1 MRSVMLVWW
10 LNDGNLYYKFET
22 VLYLCD
28 DKQVC
33 IPEAHSSMSAHLP
46 LSGISWNPSG
56 HGFSELSEGVGIGWK
71 EIERNKMRIYLSLNV
86 QL

>member
-1 MRSVMLVWW
+1 MI

-56 HGFSELSEGVGIGWK
+56 QGFSELSEGVGIGWK
-71 EIERNKMRIYLSLNV
+71 KIEWEEMRIFWSLNV
-86 QL
+86 

>member
-1 MRSVMLVWW
+1 MRSVMLVRW
-10 LNDGNLYYKFET
+10 LNDGILNYKFET

-56 HGFSELSEGVGIGWK
+56 HGLSELSEGVGIGWK
-71 EIERNKMRIYLSLNV
+71 EIEWKKMRTFRSLNV
-86 QL
+86 